1 VDRPGSRIGAPQ
13 GGSVNA
19 FLARTV
25 KQAAVIASPSVPA
38 GADLL
43 KSGQVDVFAANK
55 ANLFE
60 LSDKLPGSRVLEGR
74 IGVDE
79 VAIALPKGREAGM
92 AYLRKYVEDAR
103 SEGLVTTAVQRAGL
117 RGVADK

>member
-1 VDRPGSRIGAPQ
+1 M
-13 GGSVNA
+13 NA

-43 KSGQVDVFAANK
+43 TSGKVDVFAANK

-92 AYLRKYVEDAR
+92 AYLRKYVDDAR

-117 RGVADK
+117 RGAADK